1 MRSVFKFIRS
11 VGLTAV
17 AAAAMTSG
25 AQAQDVL
32 DQVKERGE
40 LVVGTEL
47 NYAPFEFLD
56 GDTPVGFDVDLIN
69 LIAADMGVTVKWIDL
84 PWASVLPGLEAR
96 KYDMV
101 LAGTTITKARMER
114 YYYTLPIGDATVTLV
129 KLASND
135 EITKPEDI
143 VGQPVGGVRGAS
155 HGQQFKEYIETLDG
169 GVADFKEYG
178 ASPEAYADLAAGRI
192 VAVSGAMPNLAYLTA
207 QNPTFELVLPSIGK
221 PSYQAWPLRK
231 EPESESLR
239 DALNEGIRKYNEDGT
254 IAELQEKWFGTVMPL
269 PSDEVPEP
277 NF

>member
-1 MRSVFKFIRS
+1 MNRVLEFIRS
-11 VGLTAV
+11 AGMAAV
-17 AAAAMTSG
+17 AATAIASG

-32 DQVKERGE
+32 EQVKERGE
-40 LVVGTEL
+40 LIVGTEL

-56 GDTPVGFDVDLIN
+56 GSTPVGFDVDLIN

-84 PWASVLPGLEAR
+84 PWSSVLPGLEAK

-101 LAGTTITKARMER
+101 LAGTTITKARMEH
-114 YYYTLPIGDATVTLV
+114 YIYTLPIGDATVALV

-143 VGQPVGGVRGAS
+143 AGKTVGGVRGS
-155 HGQQFKEYIETLDG
+155 SQTKQFQEYTETLPG
-169 GVADFKEYG
+169 GVKGFKEYG
-178 ASPEAYADLAAGRI
+178 AAPEAYADLAAGRI
-192 VAVSGAMPNLAYLTA
+192 VATSGSMPNLAYMTS
-207 QNPTFELVLPSIGK
+207 QNPTFELVLPAIGL

-254 IAELQEKWFGTVMPL
+254 IAKLQEKWFGTVMPL
-269 PSDEVPEP
+269 PSDKVPEP